1 MAKILIVDDS
11 LFSRLHTCKPLRE
24 AGYELVEANDGNE
37 GLAAMAEHHP
47 DCIITDLLMP
57 NLDGIGFLAALKERG
72 DTTPTLVLT
81 ADIQDSKRQQ
91 CLELGAR
98 GFLFKPVA
106 KDQLL
111 AEIAEIVTP

>member
-11 LFSRLHTCKPLRE
+11 LFSRMHTCKPLRE
-24 AGYELVEANDGNE
+24 AGYELVEAADGNE
-37 GLAAMAEHHP
+37 GLAAADEHQP

-72 DTTPTLVLT
+72 NTTPALVLT

-106 KDQLL
+106 KEKLL
-111 AEIAEIVTP
+111 AEVAQLVTP